1 MTSTDQ
7 CLWRDVTIVNELG
20 LHLRSATKLARTAD
34 AAEGSVWLEHDDR
47 QADAKDAIDILTLG
61 AAQGATLRIRIETPD
76 DAPVL
81 ETLVGLVAD
90 GFGE

>member
-1 MTSTDQ
+1 MASTDQ
-7 CLWRDVTIVNELG
+7 CLWREVTIVNELG
-20 LHLRSATKLARTAD
+20 LHLRSATKLAQTAD
-34 AAEGSVWLEHDDR
+34 AAEGSVWLEHENR

-61 AAQGATLRIRIETPD
+61 AAQGDTLRIRIETPD